1 MFFAVFNS
9 LQGDIFHSTWTYCG
23 LVSETSLLSVCYGM
37 QGHTLCPA
45 LYVQHHVLFPRIVNS
60 HSSVLL
66 MERSR
71 AVPSKK
77 ETAFPQDISPDLFKD
92 TAVERAVLFHGVL
105 SDNRKL
111 SVYLHFPHCSVTTL
125 LHTLPGATAVPY
137 RQDCLF
143 FEPLSFVGC
152 GFCFSVSAQ
161 EGNLLTL
168 YLQKCV

>member
-1 MFFAVFNS
+1 MR
-9 LQGDIFHSTWTYCG
+9 
-23 LVSETSLLSVCYGM
+23 
-37 QGHTLCPA
+37 GHTLCPA
-45 LYVQHHVLFPRIVNS
+45 LCFQHLEFFPRIVNS
-60 HSSVLL
+60 HPGGLL
-66 MERSR
+66 TERSR
-71 AVPSKK
+71 AVPSEE

-92 TAVERAVLFHGVL
+92 SAAERTVLFHGVL

-111 SVYLHFPHCSVTTL
+111 SVYLHFPHCLVTTV

-137 RQDCLF
+137 RRDCLF

-152 GFCFSVSAQ
+152 GFCFSDGAQ